1 MLSSQTI
8 KEFAYELG
16 FDTARITTAEAFPE
30 AKQVIQQRIGQGMM
44 DGLPWF
50 TAERAEVSC
59 HPDALLPEAKSII
72 ALGMV
77 YLTDLPENS
86 AEIDHGVQATSEND
100 PSPQGSISRYA
111 WGDDYHEVIKPK
123 LQRFASWLQ
132 EYARSAMP
140 DAVETRLFVDTG
152 RMVDRAVAQRA
163 GLGWYGKNTN
173 ILTREW
179 GSWIFLAEI
188 VTNIPLAP
196 DTPLKASCGNCQICL
211 HACPTQALPNAYEL
225 DTPRCISFL
234 TIELRGSIPIELR
247 PLMGNLIF
255 GCDICQEVCPVN
267 KVAEKRLGLRA
278 DPTIIAATSIKRRSA
293 EKPSF
298 KPHEE
303 LRPRATIGG
312 NPELIPLLSLTEEQ
326 FRERFRRSPIK
337 RAKRRGL
344 LRNVC
349 VALGNS
355 GDPQAVPALIGALR
369 DTEPLVRGHAAWALG
384 RLRTAEALQALQ
396 SALPAEEDEAVRKEL
411 QLALQDNYSLQKTKT
426 AIFQEND
433 G

>member
-1 MLSSQTI
+1 MLSSHKI

-16 FDTARITTAEAFPE
+16 FDTARITTADAFPE
-30 AKQVIQQRIGQGMM
+30 AKQVIQQRIDQGLM

-50 TAERAEVSC
+50 TSERAEVSC
-59 HPDALLPEAKSII
+59 RPDALMPTAKSII
-72 ALGMV
+72 SLGMV
-77 YLTDLPENS
+77 YLSELPQAGAEADLGLHASTNAS
-86 AEIDHGVQATSEND
+86 
-100 PSPQGSISRYA
+100 PSPRGSISRYA
-111 WGDDYHEVIKPK
+111 WGDDYHEMIKPK
-123 LQRFASWLQ
+123 LQRFARWLQ
-132 EYARSAMP
+132 EYAYSEMP

-173 ILTREW
+173 ILTKAW

-188 VTNIPLAP
+188 VTNIPLPP
-196 DTPLKASCGNCQICL
+196 DTPLKASCGNCEICL
-211 HACPTQALPNAYEL
+211 HACPTQALPHAYEL

-255 GCDICQEVCPVN
+255 GCDICQQVCPVN
-267 KVAEKRLGLRA
+267 ILAEKRLGLHV
-278 DPTIIAATSIKRRSA
+278 DPTIISSTSIKRRNA
-293 EKPSF
+293 NQPSF
-298 KPHEE
+298 SPHEE
-303 LRPRATIGG
+303 LRPRTTIGS

-326 FRERFRRSPIK
+326 FRDRFHHSPIK
-337 RAKRRGL
+337 RTKRRGL

-355 GDPQAVPALIGALR
+355 GDIQAVPALIGALH

-384 RLRTAEALQALQ
+384 RLRTPEALQALQ
-396 SALPAEEDEAVRKEL
+396 NALSTEEDETARKEIH
-411 QLALQDNYSLQKTKT
+411 LALQSSLPPY
-426 AIFQEND
+426 N
-433 G
+433 